1 MSVSESVLSDVRKRF
16 AVTCEK
22 TAEECVY
29 LTGDLRFSVLSERIL
44 RVEKRTEAGF
54 VDLPSQ
60 SVICRNFANPRF
72 NVTEKDGK
80 VRIETASAVFVT
92 DKKTLKTR
100 CVTPV
105 GEAWPSAR
113 DNLGGTARTLD
124 MTNGRVRIGKGIM
137 SRGGV
142 AEYDDSRSCLIGDD
156 AMLVPRP
163 AGGRDIYVFAFGHD
177 YKGGLKEFFAL
188 TGYPPLLP
196 KFVFGNWWSRY
207 HAYSADEYL
216 ALMDEFAAKKLP
228 FTVAT
233 VDMDWHIVD
242 GVPKEFKP
250 HNPTQCAGW
259 TGYTFNKELFPD
271 HRKFLAE
278 LKNRRLAVTFNLH
291 PRDGVRYFEEQYA
304 DMARA
309 CGIDP
314 AGKKTVEFDLT
325 DPQFLLAY
333 FDILHHPYEDEG
345 VDFWWIDWQQGTKS
359 KMKNADPLWM
369 LNHYHTLDSG
379 RDGRKPLILSR
390 YAGVGSH
397 RYPLGFSGDTIV
409 SWKSLRLQPRFTST
423 AANVGFTW
431 WSHDIGGHMFGKG
444 DPELYARWVQFGAFS
459 PVNRLHSTKRGHSK
473 EPWLYGEEAEAVA
486 SCFLRLRH
494 RMLPYLYAANVATAK
509 EGVPVCRPMYYDYD
523 EEMAYNV
530 PDQYMFGSELLVAP
544 VLTAARSDGFARTP
558 VWFPAGEWVNVFT
571 GEREEGGRYR
581 VVESDLSTF
590 PVYAKAGAIVP
601 LLAER
606 DGNSTEFDEIEVQI
620 FRGDGEFVMHD
631 EGCGGVKFR
640 SRLDGGRL
648 VVTVS
653 PEEGA
658 KTRKIRIRFRDA
670 VPAAEQATGIL
681 ARDDD
686 SVTVPCTDISVVAV
700 IPPAENGAEESG
712 ASDGAAA
719 EGKTD

>member
-1 MSVSESVLSDVRKRF
+1 MSVSESVLSEVRKRF

-44 RVEKRTEAGF
+44 RVEKRTESGF

-60 SVICRNFANPRF
+60 SVICRNFAKPRF
-72 NVTEKDGK
+72 NATETEDE

-92 DKKTLKTR
+92 DKRTLKAE
-100 CVTPV
+100 CVTPL
-105 GEAWPSAR
+105 GTARPARR

-124 MTNGRVRIGKGIM
+124 MTNGRVRTGQGVM

-142 AEYDDSRSCLIGDD
+142 AEYDDSHSCLIGEN

-163 AGGRDIYVFAFGHD
+163 EGGKDKYVFAFGHD
-177 YKGGLKEFFAL
+177 FAGGLKEFFAL

-196 KFVFGNWWSRY
+196 KFALGNWWSRY
-207 HAYSADEYL
+207 HAYTADEYL
-216 ALMDEFAAKKLP
+216 ALMDEFAAKGLP

-242 GVPKEFKP
+242 DVPKEFKP

-259 TGYTFNKELFPD
+259 TGYTFNKDLFPD

-278 LKNRRLAVTFNLH
+278 LKKRGLAVTFNLH
-291 PRDGVRYFEEQYA
+291 PRDGVRYFEEQYG
-304 DMARA
+304 DMAKA

-314 AGKKTVEFDLT
+314 ATKQTVEFDLT

-345 VDFWWIDWQQGTKS
+345 IDFWWIDWQQGTKS
-359 KMKNADPLWM
+359 KMKNADPLWL
-369 LNHYHTLDSG
+369 LNHYHTIDSG
-379 RDGRKPLILSR
+379 RNGRKPLILSR

-459 PVNRLHSTKRGHSK
+459 PVNRLHSTKNGHSK
-473 EPWLYGEEAEAVA
+473 EPWLYGEEAERVA
-486 SCFLRLRH
+486 SDFLRLRH
-494 RMLPYLYAANVATAK
+494 RMLPYLYAANVATAT
-509 EGVPVCRPMYYDYD
+509 EGTPVCRPMYYDYD
-523 EEMAYNV
+523 EDMAYNV
-530 PDQYMFGSELLVAP
+530 HDQYMFGSELLVAP
-544 VLTAARSDGFARTP
+544 VLTKARSDGFARTP
-558 VWFPAGEWVNVFT
+558 VWFPKGEWVNVFT
-571 GEREEGGRYR
+571 GEREQGGRYK
-581 VVESDLSTF
+581 VVENDLSTF

-601 LLAER
+601 LIAER
-606 DGNSTEFDEIEVQI
+606 EGNSTEFDEIEVLV
-620 FRGDGEFVMHD
+620 FRGDNRFRMYD
-631 EGCGGVKFR
+631 EGCGGIVFT
-640 SRLDGGRL
+640 SRFDGEKLVLDIA
-648 VVTVS
+648 
-653 PEEGA
+653 PEEGC
-658 KTRKIRIRFRDA
+658 KTRTLKVRFCDA
-670 VPAAEQATGIL
+670 VPAAEQTAGIL

-686 SVTVPCTDISVVAV
+686 SVTVPCAAISVCAV
-700 IPPAENGAEESG
+700 FGAPEEKAEEG
-712 ASDGAAA
+712 GEPRA
-719 EGKTD
+719 

>member
-1 MSVSESVLSDVRKRF
+1 MSVSESVLSEVRKRF

-44 RVEKRTEAGF
+44 RVEKRTESGF

-60 SVICRNFANPRF
+60 SVICRNFAKPRF
-72 NVTEKDGK
+72 NATETEDE
-80 VRIETASAVFVT
+80 VRVETASAVFVT
-92 DKKTLKTR
+92 DKRTLKTE
-100 CVTPV
+100 CVTPL
-105 GEAWPSAR
+105 GTARPARR

-124 MTNGRVRIGKGIM
+124 MTNGRVRTGQGVM

-142 AEYDDSRSCLIGDD
+142 AEYDDSHSCLIGEN
-156 AMLVPRP
+156 AMLVSRP
-163 AGGRDIYVFAFGHD
+163 EGGKDKYVFAFGHD
-177 YKGGLKEFFAL
+177 FAGGLKEFFAL

-196 KFVFGNWWSRY
+196 KFALGNWWSRY
-207 HAYSADEYL
+207 HAYTADEYL
-216 ALMDEFAAKKLP
+216 ALMDEFAAKGLP

-242 GVPKEFKP
+242 DVPREFKP

-259 TGYTFNKELFPD
+259 TGYTFNKDLFPD

-278 LKNRRLAVTFNLH
+278 LKKRGLAVTFNLH
-291 PRDGVRYFEEQYA
+291 PRDGVRYFEEQYG
-304 DMARA
+304 DMAKA

-314 AGKKTVEFDLT
+314 ATKQTVEFDLT

-345 VDFWWIDWQQGTKS
+345 IDFWWIDWQQGTKS
-359 KMKNADPLWM
+359 KMKNADPLWL
-369 LNHYHTLDSG
+369 LNHYHTIDSG
-379 RDGRKPLILSR
+379 RNGRKPLILSR

-459 PVNRLHSTKRGHSK
+459 PVNRLHSTKNGRSK
-473 EPWLYGEEAEAVA
+473 EPWLYGEEAERVA
-486 SCFLRLRH
+486 SEFLRLRH
-494 RMLPYLYAANVATAK
+494 RMLPYLYAANVATAT
-509 EGVPVCRPMYYDYD
+509 EGTPVCRPMYYDYD
-523 EEMAYNV
+523 EDMAYNV

-544 VLTAARSDGFARTP
+544 VLTKARSDGFARTP
-558 VWFPAGEWVNVFT
+558 VWFPKGEWVNVFT
-571 GEREEGGRYR
+571 GEREQGGRYK
-581 VVESDLSTF
+581 VVENDLSTF

-601 LLAER
+601 LIAER
-606 DGNSTEFDEIEVQI
+606 EGNSTEFDEIEVLV
-620 FRGDGEFVMHD
+620 FRGDNRFRMYD
-631 EGCGGVKFR
+631 EGCGGIVFT
-640 SRLDGGRL
+640 SRVDGEKLVLDIA
-648 VVTVS
+648 
-653 PEEGA
+653 PEEGCR
-658 KTRKIRIRFRDA
+658 TRTLKVRFCDA
-670 VPAAEQATGIL
+670 VPAAEQTAGIL

-686 SVTVPCTDISVVAV
+686 SVTVPCAAISVCAV
-700 IPPAENGAEESG
+700 FGAPEEKAEEG
-712 ASDGAAA
+712 GEPRA
-719 EGKTD
+719 

>member
-1 MSVSESVLSDVRKRF
+1 MRVSESVLSEVRKRF

-44 RVEKRTEAGF
+44 RVEKRTESGF

-60 SVICRNFANPRF
+60 SVICRNFAKPRF
-72 NVTEKDGK
+72 NATETEDK

-92 DKKTLKTR
+92 DKRTLKTE
-100 CVTPV
+100 CVTPL
-105 GEAWPSAR
+105 GTARPARR

-124 MTNGRVRIGKGIM
+124 MTNGRVRTGQGVM

-142 AEYDDSRSCLIGDD
+142 AEYDDSHSCLIGEN
-156 AMLVPRP
+156 AMLVSRP
-163 AGGRDIYVFAFGHD
+163 EGGKDKYVFAFGHD
-177 YKGGLKEFFAL
+177 FAGGLKEFFAL

-196 KFVFGNWWSRY
+196 KFALGNWWSRY
-207 HAYSADEYL
+207 HAYTADEYL
-216 ALMDEFAAKKLP
+216 ALMDEFAAKGLP

-242 GVPKEFKP
+242 DVPKEFRP

-259 TGYTFNKELFPD
+259 TGYTFNKDLFPD

-278 LKNRRLAVTFNLH
+278 LKKRGLAVTFNLH
-291 PRDGVRYFEEQYA
+291 PRDGVRYFEEQYG
-304 DMARA
+304 DMAKA

-314 AGKKTVEFDLT
+314 ATKQTVEFDLT

-345 VDFWWIDWQQGTKS
+345 IDFWWIDWQQGTKS
-359 KMKNADPLWM
+359 KMKNADPLWL
-369 LNHYHTLDSG
+369 LNHYHTIDSG
-379 RDGRKPLILSR
+379 RNGRKPLILSR

-459 PVNRLHSTKRGHSK
+459 PVNRLHSTKNGHSK
-473 EPWLYGEEAEAVA
+473 EPWLYGEEAERVA
-486 SCFLRLRH
+486 SDFLRLRH
-494 RMLPYLYAANVATAK
+494 RMLPYLYAANVATAT
-509 EGVPVCRPMYYDYD
+509 EGTPVCRPMYYDYD
-523 EEMAYNV
+523 EDMAYNV
-530 PDQYMFGSELLVAP
+530 PDQYLFGSELLVAP
-544 VLTAARSDGFARTP
+544 VLTKARSDGFARTP
-558 VWFPAGEWVNVFT
+558 VWFPKGEWVNVFT
-571 GEREEGGRYR
+571 GEREQGGRYK
-581 VVESDLSTF
+581 VVENDLSTF

-601 LLAER
+601 LIAER
-606 DGNSTEFDEIEVQI
+606 EGNSTEFDEIEVLV
-620 FRGDGEFVMHD
+620 FRGDNRFRMYD
-631 EGCGGVKFR
+631 EGCGGIVFT
-640 SRLDGGRL
+640 SRFDGEKLVLDIA
-648 VVTVS
+648 
-653 PEEGA
+653 PEEGC
-658 KTRKIRIRFRDA
+658 KTRTLKVRFCDA
-670 VPAAEQATGIL
+670 VPAAEQAAGTL

-686 SVTVPCTDISVVAV
+686 SVTVPCAAISVCAV
-700 IPPAENGAEESG
+700 FGAPEEKAEEG
-712 ASDGAAA
+712 GEPRA
-719 EGKTD
+719 

>member
-1 MSVSESVLSDVRKRF
+1 MSVSESVLSEVRKRF

-44 RVEKRTEAGF
+44 RVEKRTESGF

-60 SVICRNFANPRF
+60 SVICRKFAKPRF
-72 NVTEKDGK
+72 NATETEDE
-80 VRIETASAVFVT
+80 VRIETTSAVFVT
-92 DKKTLKTR
+92 DKRTLKTE
-100 CVTPV
+100 CVTPL
-105 GEAWPSAR
+105 GTARPARR

-124 MTNGRVRIGKGIM
+124 MTNGRVRTGQGVM

-142 AEYDDSRSCLIGDD
+142 AEYDDSHSCLIGEN

-163 AGGRDIYVFAFGHD
+163 EGGKDKYVFAFGHD
-177 YKGGLKEFFAL
+177 FAGGLKEFFAL

-196 KFVFGNWWSRY
+196 QFALRFLWSRC
-207 HAYSADEYL
+207 HAYTADVYL
-216 ALMDEFAAKKLP
+216 ALLDEFAAKGLP

-242 GVPKEFKP
+242 DVPKEFKP

-259 TGYTFNKELFPD
+259 TGYTFNKDLFPD

-278 LKNRRLAVTFNLH
+278 LKKRGLAVTFNLH
-291 PRDGVRYFEEQYA
+291 PRDGVRYFEEQYG
-304 DMARA
+304 DMAKA

-314 AGKKTVEFDLT
+314 ATKQTVEFDLT

-345 VDFWWIDWQQGTKS
+345 IDFWWIDWQQGTKS
-359 KMKNADPLWM
+359 KMKNADPLWL
-369 LNHYHTLDSG
+369 LNHYHTIDSG
-379 RDGRKPLILSR
+379 RNGRKPLILSR

-459 PVNRLHSTKRGHSK
+459 PVNRLHSTKNGHSK
-473 EPWLYGEEAEAVA
+473 EPWLYGEEAERVA
-486 SCFLRLRH
+486 SDFLRLRH
-494 RMLPYLYAANVATAK
+494 RMLPYLYAANVATAT
-509 EGVPVCRPMYYDYD
+509 EGTPVCRPMYYDYD
-523 EEMAYNV
+523 EDMAYNV

-544 VLTAARSDGFARTP
+544 VLTKARSDGFARTP
-558 VWFPAGEWVNVFT
+558 VWFPKGEWVNVFT
-571 GEREEGGRYR
+571 GEREQGGRYK
-581 VVESDLSTF
+581 VVENDLSTF

-601 LLAER
+601 LIAER
-606 DGNSTEFDEIEVQI
+606 EGNSTEFDEIEVLV
-620 FRGDGEFVMHD
+620 FRGDNRFRMYD
-631 EGCGGVKFR
+631 EGCGGIVFT
-640 SRLDGGRL
+640 SRFDGEKLVLDIA
-648 VVTVS
+648 
-653 PEEGA
+653 PEEGCR
-658 KTRKIRIRFRDA
+658 TRTLKVRFCDA
-670 VPAAEQATGIL
+670 VPAAEQAAGIL

-686 SVTVPCTDISVVAV
+686 SVTVPCAAISVCAV
-700 IPPAENGAEESG
+700 FGAPEEKAEEG
-712 ASDGAAA
+712 GEPRA
-719 EGKTD
+719 

>member
-1 MSVSESVLSDVRKRF
+1 MSVSESVLSEVRKRF

-44 RVEKRTEAGF
+44 RVEKRTESGF

-60 SVICRNFANPRF
+60 SVICRNFAKPRF
-72 NVTEKDGK
+72 NATETEDE

-92 DKKTLKTR
+92 DKRTLKTE
-100 CVTPV
+100 CVTPLGTV
-105 GEAWPSAR
+105 RPARR

-124 MTNGRVRIGKGIM
+124 MTNGRVRTGQGVM

-142 AEYDDSRSCLIGDD
+142 AEYDDSHSCLIGEN
-156 AMLVPRP
+156 AMLVSRP
-163 AGGRDIYVFAFGHD
+163 EGGKDKYVFAFGHD
-177 YKGGLKEFFAL
+177 FAGGLKEFFAL

-196 KFVFGNWWSRY
+196 KFALGNWWSRY
-207 HAYSADEYL
+207 HAYTADEYL
-216 ALMDEFAAKKLP
+216 ALMDEFAAKGLP

-242 GVPKEFKP
+242 DVPREFKP

-259 TGYTFNKELFPD
+259 TGYTFNKDLFPD

-278 LKNRRLAVTFNLH
+278 LKKRGLAVTFNLH
-291 PRDGVRYFEEQYA
+291 PRDGVRYFEEQYG
-304 DMARA
+304 DMAKA

-314 AGKKTVEFDLT
+314 ATKQTVEFDLT

-345 VDFWWIDWQQGTKS
+345 IDFWWIDWQQGTKS
-359 KMKNADPLWM
+359 KMKNADPLWL
-369 LNHYHTLDSG
+369 LNHYHTIDSG
-379 RDGRKPLILSR
+379 RNGRKPLILSR

-444 DPELYARWVQFGAFS
+444 DSELYARWVQFGAFS
-459 PVNRLHSTKRGHSK
+459 PVNRLHSTKNGHSK
-473 EPWLYGEEAEAVA
+473 EPWLYGEEAERVA
-486 SCFLRLRH
+486 SDFLRLRH
-494 RMLPYLYAANVATAK
+494 RMLPYLYAANVATAT
-509 EGVPVCRPMYYDYD
+509 EGTPVCRPMYYDYD
-523 EEMAYNV
+523 EDMAYNV

-544 VLTAARSDGFARTP
+544 VLTKARSDGFARTP
-558 VWFPAGEWVNVFT
+558 VWFPKGEWVNVFT
-571 GEREEGGRYR
+571 GEREQGGRYK
-581 VVESDLSTF
+581 VVENDLSTF

-601 LLAER
+601 LIAER
-606 DGNSTEFDEIEVQI
+606 EGNSTEFDEIEVLV
-620 FRGDGEFVMHD
+620 FRGDNRFRMYD
-631 EGCGGVKFR
+631 EGCGGIVFT
-640 SRLDGGRL
+640 SRFDGEKLVLDIA
-648 VVTVS
+648 
-653 PEEGA
+653 PEEGCR
-658 KTRKIRIRFRDA
+658 TRTLKVRFCDA
-670 VPAAEQATGIL
+670 VPAAEQAAGIL

-686 SVTVPCTDISVVAV
+686 SVTVPCAAISVCAV
-700 IPPAENGAEESG
+700 FGAPEEKAEEG
-712 ASDGAAA
+712 GEPRA
-719 EGKTD
+719 

>member
-1 MSVSESVLSDVRKRF
+1 MSVSESVLSEVRKRF

-44 RVEKRTEAGF
+44 RVEKRTESGF

-60 SVICRNFANPRF
+60 SVICRNFAKPRF
-72 NVTEKDGK
+72 NATETEDK
-80 VRIETASAVFVT
+80 VRIETVSAVFVT
-92 DKKTLKTR
+92 DKRTLKTE
-100 CVTPV
+100 CVTPL
-105 GEAWPSAR
+105 GTARPARR

-124 MTNGRVRIGKGIM
+124 MTNGRVRTGQGVM

-142 AEYDDSRSCLIGDD
+142 AEYDDSHSCLIGEN

-163 AGGRDIYVFAFGHD
+163 EGGKDKYVFAFGHD
-177 YKGGLKEFFAL
+177 FAGGLKEFFAL

-196 KFVFGNWWSRY
+196 KFALGNWWSRY
-207 HAYSADEYL
+207 HAYTADEYL
-216 ALMDEFAAKKLP
+216 ALMDEFAAKGLP

-242 GVPKEFKP
+242 DVPKEFKP

-259 TGYTFNKELFPD
+259 TGYTFNKDLFPD

-278 LKNRRLAVTFNLH
+278 LKKRGLAVTFNLH
-291 PRDGVRYFEEQYA
+291 PRDGVRYFEEQYG
-304 DMARA
+304 DMAKA

-314 AGKKTVEFDLT
+314 ATKQTVEFDLT

-345 VDFWWIDWQQGTKS
+345 IDFWWIDWQQGTKS
-359 KMKNADPLWM
+359 KMKNADPLWL
-369 LNHYHTLDSG
+369 LNHYHTIDSG
-379 RDGRKPLILSR
+379 RNGRKPLILSR

-459 PVNRLHSTKRGHSK
+459 PVNRLHSTKNGYSK
-473 EPWLYGEEAEAVA
+473 EPWLYGEEAERVA
-486 SCFLRLRH
+486 SDFLRLRH
-494 RMLPYLYAANVATAK
+494 RMLPYLYAANVATAT
-509 EGVPVCRPMYYDYD
+509 EGTPVCRPMYYDYD
-523 EEMAYNV
+523 EDMAYNV

-544 VLTAARSDGFARTP
+544 VLTKARSDGFARTP
-558 VWFPAGEWVNVFT
+558 VWFPKGEWVNVFT
-571 GEREEGGRYR
+571 GEREQGGRYK
-581 VVESDLSTF
+581 VVENDLSTL

-601 LLAER
+601 LIAER
-606 DGNSTEFDEIEVQI
+606 EGNSTEFDEIEVLV
-620 FRGDGEFVMHD
+620 FRGDNRFRMYD
-631 EGCGGVKFR
+631 EGCGGIVFT
-640 SRLDGGRL
+640 SRFDGEKLVLDIA
-648 VVTVS
+648 
-653 PEEGA
+653 PEEGCR
-658 KTRKIRIRFRDA
+658 TRTLKVRFCDA
-670 VPAAEQATGIL
+670 VPAAEQAAGIL

-686 SVTVPCTDISVVAV
+686 SVTVPCAAISVCAMFGA
-700 IPPAENGAEESG
+700 PEEKAEEG
-712 ASDGAAA
+712 GEPRA
-719 EGKTD
+719 

>member
-1 MSVSESVLSDVRKRF
+1 MSVSESVLSEVRKRF

-44 RVEKRTEAGF
+44 RVEKRTESGF

-60 SVICRNFANPRF
+60 SVICRNFAKPRF
-72 NVTEKDGK
+72 NATETEDK
-80 VRIETASAVFVT
+80 VRVETASAVFVT
-92 DKKTLKTR
+92 DKRTLKTE
-100 CVTPV
+100 CVTPL
-105 GEAWPSAR
+105 GTARPARR

-124 MTNGRVRIGKGIM
+124 MTNGRVRTGQGVM

-142 AEYDDSRSCLIGDD
+142 AEYDDSHSCLIGEN

-163 AGGRDIYVFAFGHD
+163 EGGKDKYVFAFGHD
-177 YKGGLKEFFAL
+177 FAGGLKEFFAL

-196 KFVFGNWWSRY
+196 KFALGNWWSRY
-207 HAYSADEYL
+207 HAYTADEYL
-216 ALMDEFAAKKLP
+216 ALMDEFAAKGLP

-242 GVPKEFKP
+242 DVPKEFKP

-259 TGYTFNKELFPD
+259 TGYTFNKDLFSD

-278 LKNRRLAVTFNLH
+278 LKKRGLAVTFNLH
-291 PRDGVRYFEEQYA
+291 PRDGVRYFEEQYG
-304 DMARA
+304 DMAKA
-309 CGIDP
+309 CGVDP
-314 AGKKTVEFDLT
+314 ATKQTVEFDLT

-345 VDFWWIDWQQGTKS
+345 IDFWWIDWQQGTKS
-359 KMKNADPLWM
+359 KMKNADPLWL
-369 LNHYHTLDSG
+369 LNHYHTIDSG
-379 RDGRKPLILSR
+379 RNGRKPLILSR

-423 AANVGFTW
+423 AANIGYTW

-459 PVNRLHSTKRGHSK
+459 PVNRLHSTKNGHSK
-473 EPWLYGEEAEAVA
+473 EPWLYGEEAERVA
-486 SCFLRLRH
+486 SEFLRLRH
-494 RMLPYLYAANVATAK
+494 RMLPYLYAANVATAT
-509 EGVPVCRPMYYDYD
+509 EGTPVCRPMYYDYD
-523 EEMAYNV
+523 EDMAYNV

-544 VLTAARSDGFARTP
+544 VLTKARSDGFARTP
-558 VWFPAGEWVNVFT
+558 VWFPKGEWVNVFT
-571 GEREEGGRYR
+571 GEREQGGRYK
-581 VVESDLSTF
+581 VVENDLSTF

-601 LLAER
+601 LIAER
-606 DGNSTEFDEIEVQI
+606 EGNSTEFDEIEVLV
-620 FRGDGEFVMHD
+620 FRGDNRFRMYD
-631 EGCGGVKFR
+631 EGCGGIVFT
-640 SRLDGGRL
+640 SRFDGEKLVLDIA
-648 VVTVS
+648 
-653 PEEGA
+653 PEEGCR
-658 KTRKIRIRFRDA
+658 TRTLKVRFCDA
-670 VPAAEQATGIL
+670 VPAAEQAAGIL

-686 SVTVPCTDISVVAV
+686 SVTVPCAAISVCAV
-700 IPPAENGAEESG
+700 FGAPEEKTE
-712 ASDGAAA
+712 
-719 EGKTD
+719 EGGEPRA

>member
-1 MSVSESVLSDVRKRF
+1 MSVSESVLSEVRKRF

-44 RVEKRTEAGF
+44 RVEKRTESGF

-60 SVICRNFANPRF
+60 SVICRNFAKPQF
-72 NVTEKDGK
+72 NATETEDE

-92 DKKTLKTR
+92 DKRTLKTE
-100 CVTPV
+100 CVTPL
-105 GEAWPSAR
+105 GTARPARR

-124 MTNGRVRIGKGIM
+124 MTNGRVRTGQGVM

-142 AEYDDSRSCLIGDD
+142 AEYDDSHSCLIGEN

-163 AGGRDIYVFAFGHD
+163 EGGKDKYVFAFGHD
-177 YKGGLKEFFAL
+177 FAGGLKEFFAL

-196 KFVFGNWWSRY
+196 KFALGNWWSRY
-207 HAYSADEYL
+207 HAYTADEYL
-216 ALMDEFAAKKLP
+216 ALMDEFAAKGLP

-242 GVPKEFKP
+242 DVPKEFKP

-259 TGYTFNKELFPD
+259 TGYTFNKDLFPD

-278 LKNRRLAVTFNLH
+278 LKKRGLAVTFNLH
-291 PRDGVRYFEEQYA
+291 PRDGVRYFEEQYG
-304 DMARA
+304 DMAKA

-314 AGKKTVEFDLT
+314 ATKQTVEFDLT

-345 VDFWWIDWQQGTKS
+345 IDFWWIDWQQGTKS
-359 KMKNADPLWM
+359 KMKNADPLWL
-369 LNHYHTLDSG
+369 LNHYHTIDSG
-379 RDGRKPLILSR
+379 RNGRKPLILSR

-459 PVNRLHSTKRGHSK
+459 PVNRLHSTKNGHSK
-473 EPWLYGEEAEAVA
+473 EPWLYGEEAERVA
-486 SCFLRLRH
+486 SEFLRLRH
-494 RMLPYLYAANVATAK
+494 RMLPYLYAANVATAT
-509 EGVPVCRPMYYDYD
+509 EGTPVCRPMYYDYD
-523 EEMAYNV
+523 EDMAYNV
-530 PDQYMFGSELLVAP
+530 PDQYMFGSELLVDP
-544 VLTAARSDGFARTP
+544 VLTKARSDGFARTP
-558 VWFPAGEWVNVFT
+558 VWFPKGEWVNVFT
-571 GEREEGGRYR
+571 GEREQGGRYK
-581 VVESDLSTF
+581 VVENDLSTL

-601 LLAER
+601 LIAER
-606 DGNSTEFDEIEVQI
+606 EGNSTEFDEIEVLV
-620 FRGDGEFVMHD
+620 FRGDNRFRMYD
-631 EGCGGVKFR
+631 EGCGGIVFT
-640 SRLDGGRL
+640 SRFDGEKLVLDIA
-648 VVTVS
+648 
-653 PEEGA
+653 PEEGCR
-658 KTRKIRIRFRDA
+658 TRTLKVRFCDA
-670 VPAAEQATGIL
+670 VPAAEQAAGIL

-686 SVTVPCTDISVVAV
+686 SVTVPCAAISVCAV
-700 IPPAENGAEESG
+700 FGAPEEKAEEG
-712 ASDGAAA
+712 GEPRA
-719 EGKTD
+719 

>member
-1 MSVSESVLSDVRKRF
+1 MSVSESVLSEVRKRF

-44 RVEKRTEAGF
+44 RVEKRTESGF

-60 SVICRNFANPRF
+60 SVICRNFAKPRF
-72 NVTEKDGK
+72 NATETEDK

-92 DKKTLKTR
+92 DKRTLKTE
-100 CVTPV
+100 CVTPL
-105 GEAWPSAR
+105 GTARPARR

-124 MTNGRVRIGKGIM
+124 MTNGRVRTGQGVM

-142 AEYDDSRSCLIGDD
+142 AEYDDSHSCLIGEN
-156 AMLVPRP
+156 AMLVSRP
-163 AGGRDIYVFAFGHD
+163 EGGKDKYVFAFGHD
-177 YKGGLKEFFAL
+177 FAGGLKEFFAL

-196 KFVFGNWWSRY
+196 KFALGNWWSRY
-207 HAYSADEYL
+207 HAYTADEYL
-216 ALMDEFAAKKLP
+216 ALMDEFAAKGLP

-242 GVPKEFKP
+242 DVPREFKP

-259 TGYTFNKELFPD
+259 TGYTFNKDLFPD

-278 LKNRRLAVTFNLH
+278 LKKRGLAVTFNLH
-291 PRDGVRYFEEQYA
+291 PRDGVRYFEEQYG
-304 DMARA
+304 DMAKA

-314 AGKKTVEFDLT
+314 ATKQTVEFDLT

-345 VDFWWIDWQQGTKS
+345 IDFWWIDWQQGTKS
-359 KMKNADPLWM
+359 KMKNADPLWL
-369 LNHYHTLDSG
+369 LNHYHTIDSG
-379 RDGRKPLILSR
+379 RNGRKPLILSR

-444 DPELYARWVQFGAFS
+444 DSELYARWVQFGAFS
-459 PVNRLHSTKRGHSK
+459 PVNRLHSTKNGHSK
-473 EPWLYGEEAEAVA
+473 EPWLYGEEAERVA
-486 SCFLRLRH
+486 SDFLRLRH
-494 RMLPYLYAANVATAK
+494 RMLPYLYAANVATAT
-509 EGVPVCRPMYYDYD
+509 EGTPVCRPMYYDYD
-523 EEMAYNV
+523 EDMAYNV

-544 VLTAARSDGFARTP
+544 VLTKARSDGFARTP
-558 VWFPAGEWVNVFT
+558 VWFPKGEWVNVFT
-571 GEREEGGRYR
+571 GEREQGGRYK
-581 VVESDLSTF
+581 VVENDLSTF

-601 LLAER
+601 LIAER
-606 DGNSTEFDEIEVQI
+606 EGNSTEFDEIEVLV
-620 FRGDGEFVMHD
+620 FRGDNRFRMYD
-631 EGCGGVKFR
+631 EGCGGIVFT
-640 SRLDGGRL
+640 SRFDGEKLVLDIA
-648 VVTVS
+648 
-653 PEEGA
+653 PEEGCR
-658 KTRKIRIRFRDA
+658 TRTLKVRFCDA
-670 VPAAEQATGIL
+670 VPAAEQAAGIL

-686 SVTVPCTDISVVAV
+686 SVTVPCAAISVCAV
-700 IPPAENGAEESG
+700 FGAPEEKAEEG
-712 ASDGAAA
+712 GEPRA
-719 EGKTD
+719 

>member
-1 MSVSESVLSDVRKRF
+1 MSVSESVLSEVRKRF

-44 RVEKRTEAGF
+44 RVEKRTESGF

-60 SVICRNFANPRF
+60 SVICRNFAKPRF
-72 NVTEKDGK
+72 NATETEDE

-92 DKKTLKTR
+92 DKRTLKTE
-100 CVTPV
+100 CVTPLGTV
-105 GEAWPSAR
+105 RPARR

-124 MTNGRVRIGKGIM
+124 MTNGRVRTGQGVM

-142 AEYDDSRSCLIGDD
+142 AEYDDSHSCLIGEN

-163 AGGRDIYVFAFGHD
+163 EGGKDKYVFAFGHD
-177 YKGGLKEFFAL
+177 FAGGLKEFFAL

-196 KFVFGNWWSRY
+196 KLALGNWWSRY
-207 HAYSADEYL
+207 HAYTADEYL
-216 ALMDEFAAKKLP
+216 ALMDEFAAKGLP

-242 GVPKEFKP
+242 DVPREFRP

-259 TGYTFNKELFPD
+259 TGYTFNKDLFPD

-278 LKNRRLAVTFNLH
+278 LKKRGLAVTFNLH
-291 PRDGVRYFEEQYA
+291 PRDGVRYFEEQYG
-304 DMARA
+304 DMAKA

-314 AGKKTVEFDLT
+314 ATKQTVEFDLT

-345 VDFWWIDWQQGTKS
+345 IDFWWIDWQQGTKS
-359 KMKNADPLWM
+359 KMKNADPLWL
-369 LNHYHTLDSG
+369 LNHYHTIDSG
-379 RDGRKPLILSR
+379 RNGRKPLILSR

-459 PVNRLHSTKRGHSK
+459 PVNRLHSTKNGHSK
-473 EPWLYGEEAEAVA
+473 EPWLYGEEAERVA
-486 SCFLRLRH
+486 SDFLRLRH
-494 RMLPYLYAANVATAK
+494 RMLPYLYAANVATAT
-509 EGVPVCRPMYYDYD
+509 EGTPVCRPMYYDYD
-523 EEMAYNV
+523 EDMAYNV

-544 VLTAARSDGFARTP
+544 VLTKARSDGFARTP
-558 VWFPAGEWVNVFT
+558 VWFPKGEWVNVFT
-571 GEREEGGRYR
+571 GEREQGGRYK
-581 VVESDLSTF
+581 VVENDLSTF

-601 LLAER
+601 LIAER
-606 DGNSTEFDEIEVQI
+606 EGNSTEFDEIEVLV
-620 FRGDGEFVMHD
+620 FRGDNRFRMYD
-631 EGCGGVKFR
+631 EGCGGIVFT
-640 SRLDGGRL
+640 SRFDGEKLVLDIA
-648 VVTVS
+648 
-653 PEEGA
+653 PEEGCR
-658 KTRKIRIRFRDA
+658 TRTLKVRFCDA
-670 VPAAEQATGIL
+670 VPAAEQAAGIL

-686 SVTVPCTDISVVAV
+686 SVTVPCAAISVCAV
-700 IPPAENGAEESG
+700 FGAPEEKTE
-712 ASDGAAA
+712 
-719 EGKTD
+719 EGGEPRA

>member
-1 MSVSESVLSDVRKRF
+1 MRVSESVLSEVRKRF

-44 RVEKRTEAGF
+44 RVEKRTESGF

-60 SVICRNFANPRF
+60 SVICRNFAKPQF
-72 NVTEKDGK
+72 NATETEDE

-92 DKKTLKTR
+92 DKRTLKTE
-100 CVTPV
+100 CATPL
-105 GEAWPSAR
+105 GTARPARR

-124 MTNGRVRIGKGIM
+124 MTNGRVRTGQGVM

-142 AEYDDSRSCLIGDD
+142 AEYDDSHSCLIGEN

-163 AGGRDIYVFAFGHD
+163 EGGKDKYVFAFGHD
-177 YKGGLKEFFAL
+177 FAGGLKEFFAL

-196 KFVFGNWWSRY
+196 KFALGNWWSRY
-207 HAYSADEYL
+207 HAYTADEYL
-216 ALMDEFAAKKLP
+216 ALMDEFAAKGLP

-242 GVPKEFKP
+242 DVPKEFKP

-259 TGYTFNKELFPD
+259 TGYTFNKDLFPD

-278 LKNRRLAVTFNLH
+278 LKKRGLAVTFNLH
-291 PRDGVRYFEEQYA
+291 PRDGVRYFEEQYG
-304 DMARA
+304 DMAKA

-314 AGKKTVEFDLT
+314 ATKQTVEFDLT

-345 VDFWWIDWQQGTKS
+345 IDFWWIDWQQGTKS
-359 KMKNADPLWM
+359 KMKNADPLWL
-369 LNHYHTLDSG
+369 LNHYHTIDSG
-379 RDGRKPLILSR
+379 RNGRKPLILSR

-459 PVNRLHSTKRGHSK
+459 PVNRLHSTKNGHSK
-473 EPWLYGEEAEAVA
+473 EPWLYGEEAERVA
-486 SCFLRLRH
+486 SEFLRLRH
-494 RMLPYLYAANVATAK
+494 RMLPYLYASNVATAT
-509 EGVPVCRPMYYDYD
+509 EGTPVCRPMYYDYD
-523 EEMAYNV
+523 EDMAYNV

-544 VLTAARSDGFARTP
+544 VLTKARSDGFARTP
-558 VWFPAGEWVNVFT
+558 VWFPKGEWVNVFT
-571 GEREEGGRYR
+571 GEREQGGRYK
-581 VVESDLSTF
+581 VVENDLSTF

-601 LLAER
+601 LIAER
-606 DGNSTEFDEIEVQI
+606 EGNSTEFDEIEVLV
-620 FRGDGEFVMHD
+620 FRGDNRFRMYD
-631 EGCGGVKFR
+631 EGCGGIVFT
-640 SRLDGGRL
+640 SRFDGEKLVLDIA
-648 VVTVS
+648 
-653 PEEGA
+653 PEEGCR
-658 KTRKIRIRFRDA
+658 TRTLKVRFCDA
-670 VPAAEQATGIL
+670 VPAAEQAAGIL

-686 SVTVPCTDISVVAV
+686 SVTVPCAAISVCAV
-700 IPPAENGAEESG
+700 FGAPEEKAEEG
-712 ASDGAAA
+712 GEPRA
-719 EGKTD
+719 

>member
-1 MSVSESVLSDVRKRF
+1 MSVSESVLSEVRKRF

-44 RVEKRTEAGF
+44 RVEKRTESGF

-60 SVICRNFANPRF
+60 SVICRNFAKPRF
-72 NVTEKDGK
+72 NATETEDE

-92 DKKTLKTR
+92 DKRTLKTE
-100 CVTPV
+100 CVTPLGTV
-105 GEAWPSAR
+105 RPARR

-124 MTNGRVRIGKGIM
+124 MTNGRVRTGQGVM

-142 AEYDDSRSCLIGDD
+142 AEYDDSHSCLIGEN

-163 AGGRDIYVFAFGHD
+163 EGGKDKYVFAFGHD
-177 YKGGLKEFFAL
+177 FAGGLKEFFAL

-196 KFVFGNWWSRY
+196 KFALGNWWSRY
-207 HAYSADEYL
+207 HAYTADEYL
-216 ALMDEFAAKKLP
+216 ALMDEFAAKGLP

-242 GVPKEFKP
+242 DVPREFRP

-259 TGYTFNKELFPD
+259 TGYTFNKDLFPD

-278 LKNRRLAVTFNLH
+278 LKKRGLAVTFNLH
-291 PRDGVRYFEEQYA
+291 PRDGVRYFEEQYG
-304 DMARA
+304 DMAKA

-314 AGKKTVEFDLT
+314 ATKQTVEFDLT

-345 VDFWWIDWQQGTKS
+345 IGFWWIDWQQGTKS
-359 KMKNADPLWM
+359 KMKNADPLWL
-369 LNHYHTLDSG
+369 LNHYHTIDSG
-379 RDGRKPLILSR
+379 RNGRKPLILSR

-459 PVNRLHSTKRGHSK
+459 PVNRLHSTKNGHSK
-473 EPWLYGEEAEAVA
+473 EPWLYGEEAERVA
-486 SCFLRLRH
+486 SDFLRLRH
-494 RMLPYLYAANVATAK
+494 RMLPYLYAANVATAT
-509 EGVPVCRPMYYDYD
+509 EGTPVCRPMYYDYD
-523 EEMAYNV
+523 EDMAYNV

-544 VLTAARSDGFARTP
+544 VLTKARSDGFARTP
-558 VWFPAGEWVNVFT
+558 VWFPKGEWVNVFT
-571 GEREEGGRYR
+571 GEREQGGRYK
-581 VVESDLSTF
+581 VVENDLSTF

-601 LLAER
+601 LIAER
-606 DGNSTEFDEIEVQI
+606 EGNSTEFDEIEVLV
-620 FRGDGEFVMHD
+620 FRGDNRFRMYD
-631 EGCGGVKFR
+631 EGCGGIVFT
-640 SRLDGGRL
+640 SRFDGEKLVLDIA
-648 VVTVS
+648 
-653 PEEGA
+653 PEEGCR
-658 KTRKIRIRFRDA
+658 TRTLKVRFCDA
-670 VPAAEQATGIL
+670 VPAAEQAAGIL

-686 SVTVPCTDISVVAV
+686 SVTVPCAAISVCAV
-700 IPPAENGAEESG
+700 FGAPEEKAEEG
-712 ASDGAAA
+712 GEPRA
-719 EGKTD
+719 

>member
-1 MSVSESVLSDVRKRF
+1 MRVSESVLSEVRKRF

-44 RVEKRTEAGF
+44 RVEKRTESGF

-60 SVICRNFANPRF
+60 SVICRNFAKPRF
-72 NVTEKDGK
+72 NATETEDK

-92 DKKTLKTR
+92 DKRTLKTE
-100 CVTPV
+100 CATPL
-105 GEAWPSAR
+105 GTARPARR

-124 MTNGRVRIGKGIM
+124 MTNGRVRTGQGVM

-142 AEYDDSRSCLIGDD
+142 AEYDDSHSCLIGEN
-156 AMLVPRP
+156 AMLAPRP
-163 AGGRDIYVFAFGHD
+163 EGGKDKYVFAFGHD
-177 YKGGLKEFFAL
+177 FAGGLKEFFAL

-196 KFVFGNWWSRY
+196 KFALGNWWSRY
-207 HAYSADEYL
+207 HAYTADEYL
-216 ALMDEFAAKKLP
+216 ALMDEFAEKGLP

-242 GVPKEFKP
+242 DVPREFKP

-259 TGYTFNKELFPD
+259 TGYTFNKVLFPD

-278 LKNRRLAVTFNLH
+278 LKKRGLAVTFNLH
-291 PRDGVRYFEEQYA
+291 PRDGVRYFEEQYG
-304 DMARA
+304 DMAKA

-314 AGKKTVEFDLT
+314 ATKQTVEFDLT

-345 VDFWWIDWQQGTKS
+345 IDFWWIDWQQGTKS
-359 KMKNADPLWM
+359 KMKNADPLWL
-369 LNHYHTLDSG
+369 LNHYHTIDSG
-379 RDGRKPLILSR
+379 RNGRKPLILSR

-459 PVNRLHSTKRGHSK
+459 PVNRLHSTKNGHSK
-473 EPWLYGEEAEAVA
+473 EPWLYGEEAERVA
-486 SCFLRLRH
+486 SEFLRLRH
-494 RMLPYLYAANVATAK
+494 RMLPYLYAANVATAT
-509 EGVPVCRPMYYDYD
+509 EGTPVCRPMYYDYD
-523 EEMAYNV
+523 EDMAYNV

-544 VLTAARSDGFARTP
+544 VLTKARSDGFARTP
-558 VWFPAGEWVNVFT
+558 VWFPKGEWVNVFT
-571 GEREEGGRYR
+571 GEREQGGRYK
-581 VVESDLSTF
+581 VVENDLSTF

-601 LLAER
+601 LIAER
-606 DGNSTEFDEIEVQI
+606 EGNSTEFDEIEVLV
-620 FRGDGEFVMHD
+620 FRGDNRFRMYD
-631 EGCGGVKFR
+631 EGCGGIVFT
-640 SRLDGGRL
+640 SRFDGEKLVLDIA
-648 VVTVS
+648 
-653 PEEGA
+653 PEEGCR
-658 KTRKIRIRFRDA
+658 TRTLKVRFCDA
-670 VPAAEQATGIL
+670 VPAAEQAAGIL

-686 SVTVPCTDISVVAV
+686 SVTVPCAAISVCAV
-700 IPPAENGAEESG
+700 FGAPEEKAEEG
-712 ASDGAAA
+712 GEPRA
-719 EGKTD
+719 

>member
-1 MSVSESVLSDVRKRF
+1 MRVSESVLSEVRKRF

-44 RVEKRTEAGF
+44 RVEKRTESGF

-60 SVICRNFANPRF
+60 SVICRNFAKPRF
-72 NVTEKDGK
+72 NATETEDE

-92 DKKTLKTR
+92 DKRTLKTE
-100 CVTPV
+100 CVTPL
-105 GEAWPSAR
+105 GTARPARR

-124 MTNGRVRIGKGIM
+124 MTNGRVRMGQGVM

-142 AEYDDSRSCLIGDD
+142 AEYDDSHSCLIGEN

-163 AGGRDIYVFAFGHD
+163 EGGKDKYVFAFGHD
-177 YKGGLKEFFAL
+177 FAGGLKEFFAL

-196 KFVFGNWWSRY
+196 KFALGNWWSRY
-207 HAYSADEYL
+207 HAYTADEYL
-216 ALMDEFAAKKLP
+216 ALMDEFAAKGLP

-242 GVPKEFKP
+242 DVPKEFKP

-259 TGYTFNKELFPD
+259 TGYTFNKDLFPD

-278 LKNRRLAVTFNLH
+278 LKKRGLAVTFNLH
-291 PRDGVRYFEEQYA
+291 PRDGVRYFEEQYG
-304 DMARA
+304 DMAKA

-314 AGKKTVEFDLT
+314 ATKQTVEFDLT

-345 VDFWWIDWQQGTKS
+345 IDFWWIDWQQGTKS
-359 KMKNADPLWM
+359 KMKNADPLWL
-369 LNHYHTLDSG
+369 LNHYHTIDSG
-379 RDGRKPLILSR
+379 RNGRKPLILSR

-444 DPELYARWVQFGAFS
+444 DSELYARWVQFGAFS
-459 PVNRLHSTKRGHSK
+459 PVNRLHSTKNGHSK
-473 EPWLYGEEAEAVA
+473 EPWLYGEEAERVA
-486 SCFLRLRH
+486 SEFLRLRH
-494 RMLPYLYAANVATAK
+494 RMLPYLYAANVATAT
-509 EGVPVCRPMYYDYD
+509 EGTPVCRPMYYDYD
-523 EEMAYNV
+523 EDMAYNV

-544 VLTAARSDGFARTP
+544 VLTKARSDGFARTP
-558 VWFPAGEWVNVFT
+558 VWFPKGEWVNVFT
-571 GEREEGGRYR
+571 GEREQGGRYK
-581 VVESDLSTF
+581 VVENDLSTF

-601 LLAER
+601 LIAER
-606 DGNSTEFDEIEVQI
+606 EGNSTEFDEIEVLV
-620 FRGDGEFVMHD
+620 FRGDNRFRMYD
-631 EGCGGVKFR
+631 EGCGGIVFT
-640 SRLDGGRL
+640 SRFDGEKLVLDIA
-648 VVTVS
+648 
-653 PEEGA
+653 PEEGCR
-658 KTRKIRIRFRDA
+658 TRTLKVRFCDA
-670 VPAAEQATGIL
+670 VPATEQAAGIL

-686 SVTVPCTDISVVAV
+686 SVTVPCAAISVCAV
-700 IPPAENGAEESG
+700 FGAPEEKAEEG
-712 ASDGAAA
+712 GEPRA
-719 EGKTD
+719 

>member
-1 MSVSESVLSDVRKRF
+1 MSVSESVLSEVRKRF

-44 RVEKRTEAGF
+44 RVEKRTESGF

-60 SVICRNFANPRF
+60 SVTCRNFAKPRF
-72 NVTEKDGK
+72 NATETENK
-80 VRIETASAVFVT
+80 VRIETSSAVFVT
-92 DKKTLKTR
+92 DKRTLKTE
-100 CVTPV
+100 CVTPL
-105 GEAWPSAR
+105 GTARPARR

-124 MTNGRVRIGKGIM
+124 MTNGRVRTGQGVM

-142 AEYDDSRSCLIGDD
+142 AEYDDSHSCLIGEN

-163 AGGRDIYVFAFGHD
+163 EGGKDKYVFAFGHD
-177 YKGGLKEFFAL
+177 FAGGLKEFFAL

-196 KFVFGNWWSRY
+196 KFALGNWWSRY
-207 HAYSADEYL
+207 HAYTADEYL
-216 ALMDEFAAKKLP
+216 ALMDEFAAKGLP

-242 GVPKEFKP
+242 DVPKEFKP

-259 TGYTFNKELFPD
+259 TGYTFNKDLFPD

-278 LKNRRLAVTFNLH
+278 LKKRGLAVTFNLH
-291 PRDGVRYFEEQYA
+291 PRDGVRYFEEQYG
-304 DMARA
+304 DMAKA

-314 AGKKTVEFDLT
+314 ATKQTVEFDLT

-345 VDFWWIDWQQGTKS
+345 IDFWWIDWQQGTKS
-359 KMKNADPLWM
+359 KMKNADPLWL
-369 LNHYHTLDSG
+369 LNHYHTIDSG
-379 RDGRKPLILSR
+379 RNGRKPLILSR

-444 DPELYARWVQFGAFS
+444 DSELYARWVQFGAFS
-459 PVNRLHSTKRGHSK
+459 PVNRLHSTKNGHSK
-473 EPWLYGEEAEAVA
+473 EPWLYGEEAERVA
-486 SCFLRLRH
+486 SEFLRLRH
-494 RMLPYLYAANVATAK
+494 RMLPYLYAANVATAT
-509 EGVPVCRPMYYDYD
+509 EGTPVCRPMYYDYD
-523 EEMAYNV
+523 EDMAYNV

-544 VLTAARSDGFARTP
+544 VLTKARSDGFARTP
-558 VWFPAGEWVNVFT
+558 VWFPKGEWVNVFT
-571 GEREEGGRYR
+571 GEREQGGRYK
-581 VVESDLSTF
+581 VVENDLSTF

-601 LLAER
+601 LIAER
-606 DGNSTEFDEIEVQI
+606 EGNSTEFDEIEVLV
-620 FRGDGEFVMHD
+620 FRGDNRFRMYD
-631 EGCGGVKFR
+631 EGCGGIVFT
-640 SRLDGGRL
+640 SRFDGEKLVLDIA
-648 VVTVS
+648 
-653 PEEGA
+653 PEEGCR
-658 KTRKIRIRFRDA
+658 TRTLKVRFCDA
-670 VPAAEQATGIL
+670 VPAAEQAAGIL

-686 SVTVPCTDISVVAV
+686 SVTVPCAAISVCAV
-700 IPPAENGAEESG
+700 FGAPEEKTE
-712 ASDGAAA
+712 
-719 EGKTD
+719 EGGEPRA

>member
-1 MSVSESVLSDVRKRF
+1 MSVSESVLSEVRKRF

-44 RVEKRTEAGF
+44 RVEKRTESGF

-60 SVICRNFANPRF
+60 SVICRNFAKPRF
-72 NVTEKDGK
+72 NATETENK

-92 DKKTLKTR
+92 DKRTLKTE
-100 CVTPV
+100 CVTPL
-105 GEAWPSAR
+105 GTARPARR

-124 MTNGRVRIGKGIM
+124 MTNGHVRTGQGVM

-142 AEYDDSRSCLIGDD
+142 AEYDDSHSCLIGEN

-163 AGGRDIYVFAFGHD
+163 EGGKDKYVFAFGHD
-177 YKGGLKEFFAL
+177 FAGGLKEFFAL

-196 KFVFGNWWSRY
+196 KFALGNWWSRY
-207 HAYSADEYL
+207 HAYTADEYL
-216 ALMDEFAAKKLP
+216 ALMDEFAAKGLP

-242 GVPKEFKP
+242 DVPREFRP

-259 TGYTFNKELFPD
+259 TGYTFNKDLFPD

-278 LKNRRLAVTFNLH
+278 LKKRGLAVTFNLH
-291 PRDGVRYFEEQYA
+291 PRDGVRYFEEQYG
-304 DMARA
+304 DMAKA

-314 AGKKTVEFDLT
+314 ATKQTVEFDLT

-345 VDFWWIDWQQGTKS
+345 IDFWWIDWQQGTKS
-359 KMKNADPLWM
+359 KMKNADPLWL
-369 LNHYHTLDSG
+369 LNHYHTIDSG
-379 RDGRKPLILSR
+379 RNGRKPLILSR

-459 PVNRLHSTKRGHSK
+459 PVNRLHSTKNGHSK
-473 EPWLYGEEAEAVA
+473 EPWLYGEEAERVA
-486 SCFLRLRH
+486 SDFLRLRH
-494 RMLPYLYAANVATAK
+494 RMLPYLYAANVATAT
-509 EGVPVCRPMYYDYD
+509 EGTPVCRPMYYDYD
-523 EEMAYNV
+523 EDMAYNV

-544 VLTAARSDGFARTP
+544 VLTKARSDGFARTP
-558 VWFPAGEWVNVFT
+558 VWFPKGEWVNVFT
-571 GEREEGGRYR
+571 GEREQGGRYK
-581 VVESDLSTF
+581 VVENDLSTL

-601 LLAER
+601 LIAER
-606 DGNSTEFDEIEVQI
+606 EGNSTEFDEIEVLV
-620 FRGDGEFVMHD
+620 FRGDNRFRMYD
-631 EGCGGVKFR
+631 EGCGGIVFT
-640 SRLDGGRL
+640 SRFDGEKLVLDIA
-648 VVTVS
+648 
-653 PEEGA
+653 PEEGCR
-658 KTRKIRIRFRDA
+658 TRTLKVRFCDA
-670 VPAAEQATGIL
+670 VPAAEQAAGIL

-686 SVTVPCTDISVVAV
+686 SVTVPCAAISVCALFGA
-700 IPPAENGAEESG
+700 PEEKAEEG
-712 ASDGAAA
+712 GEPRA
-719 EGKTD
+719 

>member
-1 MSVSESVLSDVRKRF
+1 MRVSESVLSEVRKRF

-44 RVEKRTEAGF
+44 RVEKRTESGF

-60 SVICRNFANPRF
+60 SVICRNFAKPRF
-72 NVTEKDGK
+72 NATETEDE

-92 DKKTLKTR
+92 DKRTLKTE
-100 CVTPV
+100 CVTPL
-105 GEAWPSAR
+105 GTARPARR

-124 MTNGRVRIGKGIM
+124 MTNGRVRTGQGVM

-142 AEYDDSRSCLIGDD
+142 AEYDDSHSCLIGEN

-163 AGGRDIYVFAFGHD
+163 EGGKDKYVFAFGHD
-177 YKGGLKEFFAL
+177 FAGGLKEFFAL

-196 KFVFGNWWSRY
+196 KFALGNWWSRY
-207 HAYSADEYL
+207 HAYTADEYL
-216 ALMDEFAAKKLP
+216 ALMDEFAAKGLP

-242 GVPKEFKP
+242 DVPKEFKP

-259 TGYTFNKELFPD
+259 TGYTFNKDLFPD

-278 LKNRRLAVTFNLH
+278 LKKRGLAVTFNLH
-291 PRDGVRYFEEQYA
+291 PRDGVRYFEEQYG
-304 DMARA
+304 DMAKA

-314 AGKKTVEFDLT
+314 ATKQTVEFDLT

-345 VDFWWIDWQQGTKS
+345 IDFWWIDWQQGTKS
-359 KMKNADPLWM
+359 KMKNADPLWL
-369 LNHYHTLDSG
+369 LNHYHTIDSG
-379 RDGRKPLILSR
+379 RNGRKPLILSR

-459 PVNRLHSTKRGHSK
+459 PVNRLHSTKNGHSK
-473 EPWLYGEEAEAVA
+473 EPWLYGEEAERVA
-486 SCFLRLRH
+486 SDFLRLRH
-494 RMLPYLYAANVATAK
+494 RMLPYLYAANVATAT
-509 EGVPVCRPMYYDYD
+509 EGTPVCRPMYYDYD
-523 EEMAYNV
+523 EDMAYNV

-544 VLTAARSDGFARTP
+544 VLTKARSDGFARTP
-558 VWFPAGEWVNVFT
+558 VWFPKGEWVNVFT
-571 GEREEGGRYR
+571 GEREQGGRYK
-581 VVESDLSTF
+581 VVENDLSTF

-601 LLAER
+601 LIAER
-606 DGNSTEFDEIEVQI
+606 EGNSTEFDEIEVLV
-620 FRGDGEFVMHD
+620 FRGDNRFRMYD
-631 EGCGGVKFR
+631 EGCGGIVFT
-640 SRLDGGRL
+640 SRFDGEKLVLDIA
-648 VVTVS
+648 
-653 PEEGA
+653 PEEGCR
-658 KTRKIRIRFRDA
+658 TRTLKVRFCDA
-670 VPAAEQATGIL
+670 VPAAEQAAGIL

-686 SVTVPCTDISVVAV
+686 SVTMPCAAISVCAV
-700 IPPAENGAEESG
+700 FGAPEEKTQ
-712 ASDGAAA
+712 
-719 EGKTD
+719 EGGEPRA

>member
-1 MSVSESVLSDVRKRF
+1 MSVSESVLSEVRKRF

-44 RVEKRTEAGF
+44 RVEKRTESGF

-60 SVICRNFANPRF
+60 SVICRNFAKPRF
-72 NVTEKDGK
+72 NATETEDE

-92 DKKTLKTR
+92 DKRTLKTE
-100 CVTPV
+100 CVTPL
-105 GEAWPSAR
+105 GTARPARR

-124 MTNGRVRIGKGIM
+124 MTNGRVRTGQGVM

-142 AEYDDSRSCLIGDD
+142 AEYDDSHSCLIGEN
-156 AMLVPRP
+156 AMLVSRP
-163 AGGRDIYVFAFGHD
+163 EGGKDKYVFAFGHD
-177 YKGGLKEFFAL
+177 FAGGLKEFFAL

-196 KFVFGNWWSRY
+196 KFALGNWWSRY
-207 HAYSADEYL
+207 HAYTADEYL
-216 ALMDEFAAKKLP
+216 ALMDEFAAKGLP

-242 GVPKEFKP
+242 DVPKEFKP

-259 TGYTFNKELFPD
+259 TGYTFNKDLFPD

-278 LKNRRLAVTFNLH
+278 LKKRGLAVTFNLH
-291 PRDGVRYFEEQYA
+291 PRDGVRYFEEQYG
-304 DMARA
+304 DMAKA

-314 AGKKTVEFDLT
+314 ATKQTVEFDLT

-345 VDFWWIDWQQGTKS
+345 IDFWWIDWQQGTKS
-359 KMKNADPLWM
+359 KMKNADPLWL
-369 LNHYHTLDSG
+369 LNHYHTIDSG
-379 RDGRKPLILSR
+379 RNGRKPLILSR

-459 PVNRLHSTKRGHSK
+459 PVNRLHSTKNGHSK
-473 EPWLYGEEAEAVA
+473 EPWLYGEEAERVA
-486 SCFLRLRH
+486 SEFLRLRH
-494 RMLPYLYAANVATAK
+494 RMLPYLYAANVATAT
-509 EGVPVCRPMYYDYD
+509 EGTPVCRPMYYDYD
-523 EEMAYNV
+523 EDMAYNV

-544 VLTAARSDGFARTP
+544 VLTKARSDGFARTP
-558 VWFPAGEWVNVFT
+558 VWFPKGEWVNVFT
-571 GEREEGGRYR
+571 GEREQGGRNK
-581 VVESDLSTF
+581 VVENDLSTF

-601 LLAER
+601 LIAER
-606 DGNSTEFDEIEVQI
+606 EGNSTEFDEIEVLV
-620 FRGDGEFVMHD
+620 FRGDNRFRMYD
-631 EGCGGVKFR
+631 EGCGGIVFT
-640 SRLDGGRL
+640 SRFDGEKLVLDIA
-648 VVTVS
+648 
-653 PEEGA
+653 PEEGCG
-658 KTRKIRIRFRDA
+658 TRTLKVRFCDA
-670 VPAAEQATGIL
+670 VPAAEQAAGIL

-686 SVTVPCTDISVVAV
+686 SVTVPCAAISVCAV
-700 IPPAENGAEESG
+700 FGAPEEKAEEG
-712 ASDGAAA
+712 GEPRA
-719 EGKTD
+719 

>member
-1 MSVSESVLSDVRKRF
+1 MSVSESVLSEVRKRF

-44 RVEKRTEAGF
+44 RVEKRTESGF

-60 SVICRNFANPRF
+60 SVICRNFAKPRF
-72 NVTEKDGK
+72 NATETEDE

-92 DKKTLKTR
+92 DKRTLKTE
-100 CVTPV
+100 CVTPL
-105 GEAWPSAR
+105 GTARPARR

-124 MTNGRVRIGKGIM
+124 MTNGRVRTGQGVM

-142 AEYDDSRSCLIGDD
+142 AEYDDSHSCLIGEN

-163 AGGRDIYVFAFGHD
+163 EGGKDKYVFAFGHD
-177 YKGGLKEFFAL
+177 FAGGLKEFFAL

-196 KFVFGNWWSRY
+196 KFALGNWWSRY
-207 HAYSADEYL
+207 HAYTADEYL
-216 ALMDEFAAKKLP
+216 ALMDEFAAKGLP

-242 GVPKEFKP
+242 DVPREFKP
-250 HNPTQCAGW
+250 RNPAQCAGW
-259 TGYTFNKELFPD
+259 TGYTFNKDLFPD

-278 LKNRRLAVTFNLH
+278 LKKRGLAVTFNLH
-291 PRDGVRYFEEQYA
+291 PRDGVRYFEEQYG
-304 DMARA
+304 DMAKA

-314 AGKKTVEFDLT
+314 ATKQTVEFDLT

-345 VDFWWIDWQQGTKS
+345 IDFWWIDWQQGTKS
-359 KMKNADPLWM
+359 KMKNADPLWL
-369 LNHYHTLDSG
+369 LNHYHTIDSG
-379 RDGRKPLILSR
+379 RNGRKSLILSR

-459 PVNRLHSTKRGHSK
+459 PVNRLHSTKKGHSK
-473 EPWLYGEEAEAVA
+473 EPWLYGEEAERVA
-486 SCFLRLRH
+486 SDFLRLRH
-494 RMLPYLYAANVATAK
+494 RMLPYLYAANVATAT
-509 EGVPVCRPMYYDYD
+509 EGTPVCRPMYYDYD
-523 EEMAYNV
+523 EDMAYNV

-544 VLTAARSDGFARTP
+544 VLTKARSDGFARTP
-558 VWFPAGEWVNVFT
+558 VWFPKGEWVNVFT
-571 GEREEGGRYR
+571 GEREQGGRYK
-581 VVESDLSTF
+581 VVENDLSTF

-601 LLAER
+601 LIAER
-606 DGNSTEFDEIEVQI
+606 EGNSTEFDEIEVLV
-620 FRGDGEFVMHD
+620 FRGDNRFRMYD
-631 EGCGGVKFR
+631 EGCGGIVFT
-640 SRLDGGRL
+640 SRFDGEKLVLDIA
-648 VVTVS
+648 
-653 PEEGA
+653 PEEGCR
-658 KTRKIRIRFRDA
+658 TRTLKVRFCDA
-670 VPAAEQATGIL
+670 VPAAEQAAGIL

-686 SVTVPCTDISVVAV
+686 SVTVPCAAISVCAV
-700 IPPAENGAEESG
+700 FGAPEEKTE
-712 ASDGAAA
+712 
-719 EGKTD
+719 EGGEPRA

>member
-1 MSVSESVLSDVRKRF
+1 MRVSESVLSEVRKRF

-44 RVEKRTEAGF
+44 RVEKRTESGF

-60 SVICRNFANPRF
+60 SVICRNFAKPRF
-72 NVTEKDGK
+72 NATETEDE
-80 VRIETASAVFVT
+80 VRIETTSAVFVT
-92 DKKTLKTR
+92 DKRTLKTE
-100 CVTPV
+100 CVTPL
-105 GEAWPSAR
+105 GTARPARR

-124 MTNGRVRIGKGIM
+124 MTNGRVRTGQGVM

-142 AEYDDSRSCLIGDD
+142 AEYDDSHSCLIGEN

-163 AGGRDIYVFAFGHD
+163 EGGKDKYVFAFGHD
-177 YKGGLKEFFAL
+177 FAGGLKEFFAL

-196 KFVFGNWWSRY
+196 KFALGNWWSRY
-207 HAYSADEYL
+207 HAYTADEYL
-216 ALMDEFAAKKLP
+216 ALMDEFAAKGLP

-242 GVPKEFKP
+242 DVPKEFRP

-259 TGYTFNKELFPD
+259 TGYTFNKDLFPD

-278 LKNRRLAVTFNLH
+278 LKKRGLAVTFNLH
-291 PRDGVRYFEEQYA
+291 PRDGVRYFEEQYG
-304 DMARA
+304 DMAKA

-314 AGKKTVEFDLT
+314 ATKQTVEFDLT

-345 VDFWWIDWQQGTKS
+345 IDFWWIDWQQGTKS
-359 KMKNADPLWM
+359 KMKNADPLWL
-369 LNHYHTLDSG
+369 LNHYHTIDSG
-379 RDGRKPLILSR
+379 RNGRKPLILSR

-459 PVNRLHSTKRGHSK
+459 PVNRLHSTKNGHSK
-473 EPWLYGEEAEAVA
+473 EPWLYGEEAERVA
-486 SCFLRLRH
+486 SDFLRLRH
-494 RMLPYLYAANVATAK
+494 RMLPYLYAANVATAT
-509 EGVPVCRPMYYDYD
+509 EGTPVCRPMYYDYD
-523 EEMAYNV
+523 EDMAYNV

-544 VLTAARSDGFARTP
+544 VLTKARSDGLARTP
-558 VWFPAGEWVNVFT
+558 VWFPKGEWVNVFT
-571 GEREEGGRYR
+571 GEREQGGRYK
-581 VVESDLSTF
+581 VVENDLSTF

-601 LLAER
+601 LIAER
-606 DGNSTEFDEIEVQI
+606 EGNSTEFDEIEVLV
-620 FRGDGEFVMHD
+620 FRGDNRFRMYD
-631 EGCGGVKFR
+631 EGCGGIVFT
-640 SRLDGGRL
+640 SRFDGEKLVLDIA
-648 VVTVS
+648 
-653 PEEGA
+653 PEEGCR
-658 KTRKIRIRFRDA
+658 TRTLKVRFCDA
-670 VPAAEQATGIL
+670 VPAAEQAAGIL

-686 SVTVPCTDISVVAV
+686 SVTVPCAAISVCAMFGA
-700 IPPAENGAEESG
+700 PEEKAEEG
-712 ASDGAAA
+712 GEPRA
-719 EGKTD
+719 

>member
-1 MSVSESVLSDVRKRF
+1 MSVSESVLSEVRKRF

-44 RVEKRTEAGF
+44 RVEKRTESGF

-60 SVICRNFANPRF
+60 SVICRNFAKPRF
-72 NVTEKDGK
+72 NATETENE

-92 DKKTLKTR
+92 DKRTLKTE
-100 CVTPV
+100 CVTPL
-105 GEAWPSAR
+105 GTARPARR

-124 MTNGRVRIGKGIM
+124 MTNGHVRTGQGVM

-142 AEYDDSRSCLIGDD
+142 AEYDDSHSCLIGEN

-163 AGGRDIYVFAFGHD
+163 EGGKDKYVFAFGHD
-177 YKGGLKEFFAL
+177 FAGGLKEFFAL

-196 KFVFGNWWSRY
+196 KFALGNWWSRY
-207 HAYSADEYL
+207 HAYTADEYL
-216 ALMDEFAAKKLP
+216 ALMDEFAAKGLP

-242 GVPKEFKP
+242 DVPKEFKP

-259 TGYTFNKELFPD
+259 TGYTFNKDLFPD

-278 LKNRRLAVTFNLH
+278 LKKRGLAVTFNLH
-291 PRDGVRYFEEQYA
+291 PRDGVRYFEEQYG
-304 DMARA
+304 DMAKA

-314 AGKKTVEFDLT
+314 ATKQTVEFDLT

-345 VDFWWIDWQQGTKS
+345 IDFWWIDWQQGTKS
-359 KMKNADPLWM
+359 KMKNADPLWL
-369 LNHYHTLDSG
+369 LNHYHTIDSG
-379 RDGRKPLILSR
+379 RNGRKPLMLSR

-459 PVNRLHSTKRGHSK
+459 PVNRLHSTKNGHSK
-473 EPWLYGEEAEAVA
+473 EPWLYGEEAERVA
-486 SCFLRLRH
+486 SDFLRLRH
-494 RMLPYLYAANVATAK
+494 RMLPYLYAANVATAT
-509 EGVPVCRPMYYDYD
+509 EGTPVCRPMYYDYD
-523 EEMAYNV
+523 EDMAYNV

-544 VLTAARSDGFARTP
+544 VLTKARSDGFARTP
-558 VWFPAGEWVNVFT
+558 VWFPKGEWVNVFT
-571 GEREEGGRYR
+571 GEREQGGRYK
-581 VVESDLSTF
+581 VVENDLSTF

-601 LLAER
+601 LIAER
-606 DGNSTEFDEIEVQI
+606 EGNSTEFDAIEVLV
-620 FRGDGEFVMHD
+620 FRGDNRFRMYD
-631 EGCGGVKFR
+631 EGCGGIVFT
-640 SRLDGGRL
+640 SRFDGEKLVLDIA
-648 VVTVS
+648 
-653 PEEGA
+653 PEDGCR
-658 KTRKIRIRFRDA
+658 TRTLKVRFCDA
-670 VPAAEQATGIL
+670 VPAAKQAAGIL

-686 SVTVPCTDISVVAV
+686 SVTVPCAAISVCAV
-700 IPPAENGAEESG
+700 FGAPEEKAEEG
-712 ASDGAAA
+712 GEPRA
-719 EGKTD
+719 

>member
-1 MSVSESVLSDVRKRF
+1 MSVSESVLSEVRKRF

-44 RVEKRTEAGF
+44 RVEKRTESGF

-60 SVICRNFANPRF
+60 SVICRNFAKPRF
-72 NVTEKDGK
+72 NATETEDE

-92 DKKTLKTR
+92 DKRTLKTE
-100 CVTPV
+100 CVTPL
-105 GEAWPSAR
+105 GTARPARR

-124 MTNGRVRIGKGIM
+124 MTNGRVRTGQGVM

-142 AEYDDSRSCLIGDD
+142 AEYDDSHSCLIGEN

-163 AGGRDIYVFAFGHD
+163 EGGKDKYVFAFGHD
-177 YKGGLKEFFAL
+177 FAGGLKEFFAL

-196 KFVFGNWWSRY
+196 KFALGNWWSRY
-207 HAYSADEYL
+207 HAYTADEYL
-216 ALMDEFAAKKLP
+216 ALMDEFAAKGLP

-242 GVPKEFKP
+242 DVPREFKP

-259 TGYTFNKELFPD
+259 TGYTFNKDLFPD

-278 LKNRRLAVTFNLH
+278 LKKRGLAVTFNLH
-291 PRDGVRYFEEQYA
+291 PRDGVRYFEEQYG
-304 DMARA
+304 DMAKA

-314 AGKKTVEFDLT
+314 ATKQTVEFDLT

-345 VDFWWIDWQQGTKS
+345 IDFWWIDWQQGTKS
-359 KMKNADPLWM
+359 KMKNADPLWL
-369 LNHYHTLDSG
+369 LNHYHTIDSG
-379 RDGRKPLILSR
+379 RNGRKPLILSR

-459 PVNRLHSTKRGHSK
+459 PVNRLHSTKNGHSK
-473 EPWLYGEEAEAVA
+473 EPWLYGEEAERVA
-486 SCFLRLRH
+486 SDFLRLRH
-494 RMLPYLYAANVATAK
+494 RMLPYLYAANVATAT
-509 EGVPVCRPMYYDYD
+509 EGTPVCRPMYYDYD
-523 EEMAYNV
+523 EDMAYNV

-544 VLTAARSDGFARTP
+544 VLTKARSDGFARTP
-558 VWFPAGEWVNVFT
+558 VWFPKGEWVNVFT
-571 GEREEGGRYR
+571 REREQGGRYK
-581 VVESDLSTF
+581 VVENDLSTF

-601 LLAER
+601 LIAER
-606 DGNSTEFDEIEVQI
+606 EGNSTEFDEIEVLV
-620 FRGDGEFVMHD
+620 FRGDNRFRMYD
-631 EGCGGVKFR
+631 EGCGGIVFT
-640 SRLDGGRL
+640 SRFDGEKLVLDIA
-648 VVTVS
+648 
-653 PEEGA
+653 PEEGCR
-658 KTRKIRIRFRDA
+658 TRTLKVRFCDA
-670 VPAAEQATGIL
+670 VPAAEQAAGIL

-686 SVTVPCTDISVVAV
+686 SVTVPCAAISVCAV
-700 IPPAENGAEESG
+700 FGAPEEKTE
-712 ASDGAAA
+712 
-719 EGKTD
+719 EGGEPRA

>member
-1 MSVSESVLSDVRKRF
+1 MSVSESVLSEVRKRF

-44 RVEKRTEAGF
+44 RVEKRTESGF

-60 SVICRNFANPRF
+60 SVICRNFAKPRF
-72 NVTEKDGK
+72 NATETENE

-92 DKKTLKTR
+92 DKRTLKTE
-100 CVTPV
+100 CVTPL
-105 GEAWPSAR
+105 GTARPARR

-124 MTNGRVRIGKGIM
+124 MTNGRVRTGQGVM

-142 AEYDDSRSCLIGDD
+142 AEYDDSHSCLIGEN

-163 AGGRDIYVFAFGHD
+163 EGGKDKYVFAFGHD
-177 YKGGLKEFFAL
+177 FAGGLKEFFAL

-196 KFVFGNWWSRY
+196 KFALGNWWSRY
-207 HAYSADEYL
+207 HAYTADEYL
-216 ALMDEFAAKKLP
+216 ALMDEFAAKGLP

-242 GVPKEFKP
+242 DVPKEFKP

-259 TGYTFNKELFPD
+259 TGYTFNKDLFPD

-278 LKNRRLAVTFNLH
+278 LKKRGLAVTFNLH
-291 PRDGVRYFEEQYA
+291 PRDGVRYFEEQYG
-304 DMARA
+304 DMAKA

-314 AGKKTVEFDLT
+314 ATKQTVEFDLT

-345 VDFWWIDWQQGTKS
+345 IDFWWIDWQQGTKS
-359 KMKNADPLWM
+359 KMKNADPLWL
-369 LNHYHTLDSG
+369 LNHYHTIDSG
-379 RDGRKPLILSR
+379 RNGRKPLILSR

-459 PVNRLHSTKRGHSK
+459 PVNRLHSTKNGHSK
-473 EPWLYGEEAEAVA
+473 EPWLYGEEAERVA
-486 SCFLRLRH
+486 SEFLRLRH
-494 RMLPYLYAANVATAK
+494 RMLPYLYAANVATAT
-509 EGVPVCRPMYYDYD
+509 EGTPVCRPMYYDYD
-523 EEMAYNV
+523 EDMAYNV

-544 VLTAARSDGFARTP
+544 VLTKARSDGFARTP
-558 VWFPAGEWVNVFT
+558 VWFPKGEWVNVFT
-571 GEREEGGRYR
+571 GEREQGGRYK
-581 VVESDLSTF
+581 VVENDLSTL

-601 LLAER
+601 LIAER
-606 DGNSTEFDEIEVQI
+606 EGNSTEFDEIEVLV
-620 FRGDGEFVMHD
+620 FRGDNRFRMYD
-631 EGCGGVKFR
+631 EGCGGIVFT
-640 SRLDGGRL
+640 SRFDGEKLVLDIA
-648 VVTVS
+648 
-653 PEEGA
+653 PEEGCR
-658 KTRKIRIRFRDA
+658 TRTLKVRFCDA
-670 VPAAEQATGIL
+670 APVAEQTAGIL

-686 SVTVPCTDISVVAV
+686 SVTVPCAAISVCAMFGA
-700 IPPAENGAEESG
+700 PEEKAEEG
-712 ASDGAAA
+712 GEPRA
-719 EGKTD
+719 

>member
-1 MSVSESVLSDVRKRF
+1 MSVSESVLSEVRKRF
-16 AVTCEK
+16 AVNCEK

-44 RVEKRTEAGF
+44 RVEKRTESGF

-60 SVICRNFANPRF
+60 SVICRNFAKPRF
-72 NVTEKDGK
+72 NATETEDE

-92 DKKTLKTR
+92 DKRTLKTE
-100 CVTPV
+100 CVTPL
-105 GEAWPSAR
+105 GTARPARR

-124 MTNGRVRIGKGIM
+124 MTNGRVRTGQGVM

-142 AEYDDSRSCLIGDD
+142 AEYDDSHSCLIGEN

-163 AGGRDIYVFAFGHD
+163 EGGKDKYVFAFGHD
-177 YKGGLKEFFAL
+177 FAGGLKEFFAL

-196 KFVFGNWWSRY
+196 KFALGNWWSRY
-207 HAYSADEYL
+207 HAYTADEYL
-216 ALMDEFAAKKLP
+216 ALMDEFAAKGLP

-242 GVPKEFKP
+242 DVPKEFKP

-259 TGYTFNKELFPD
+259 TGYTFNKDLFPD

-278 LKNRRLAVTFNLH
+278 LKKRGLAVTFNLH
-291 PRDGVRYFEEQYA
+291 PRDGVRYFEEQYG
-304 DMARA
+304 DMAKA
-309 CGIDP
+309 CGVDP
-314 AGKKTVEFDLT
+314 ATKQTVEFDLT

-345 VDFWWIDWQQGTKS
+345 IDFWWIDWQQGTKS
-359 KMKNADPLWM
+359 KMKNADPLWL
-369 LNHYHTLDSG
+369 LNHYHTIDSG
-379 RDGRKPLILSR
+379 RNGRKPLILSR

-444 DPELYARWVQFGAFS
+444 DSELYARWVQFGAFS
-459 PVNRLHSTKRGHSK
+459 PVNRLHSTKNGHSK
-473 EPWLYGEEAEAVA
+473 EPWLYGEEAERVA
-486 SCFLRLRH
+486 SDFLRLRH
-494 RMLPYLYAANVATAK
+494 RMLPYLYAANVATAT
-509 EGVPVCRPMYYDYD
+509 EGTPVCRPMYYDYD
-523 EEMAYNV
+523 EDMAYNV

-544 VLTAARSDGFARTP
+544 VLTKARSDGFARTP
-558 VWFPAGEWVNVFT
+558 VWFPKGEWVNVFT
-571 GEREEGGRYR
+571 GEREQGGRYK
-581 VVESDLSTF
+581 VVENDLSTF

-601 LLAER
+601 LIAER
-606 DGNSTEFDEIEVQI
+606 EGNSTEFDEIEVLV
-620 FRGDGEFVMHD
+620 FRGDNRFRMYD
-631 EGCGGVKFR
+631 EGCGGIVFT
-640 SRLDGGRL
+640 SRFDGEKLVLDIA
-648 VVTVS
+648 
-653 PEEGA
+653 PEEGCR
-658 KTRKIRIRFRDA
+658 TRTLKVRFCDA
-670 VPAAEQATGIL
+670 VPATEQAAGIL

-686 SVTVPCTDISVVAV
+686 SVTVPCAAISVCAV
-700 IPPAENGAEESG
+700 FGAPEEKAEEG
-712 ASDGAAA
+712 GEPRA
-719 EGKTD
+719 